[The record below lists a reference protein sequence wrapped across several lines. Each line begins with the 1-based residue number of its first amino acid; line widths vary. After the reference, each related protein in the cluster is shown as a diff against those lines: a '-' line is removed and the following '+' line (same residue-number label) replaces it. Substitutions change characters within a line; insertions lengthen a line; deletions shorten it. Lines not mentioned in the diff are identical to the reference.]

1 MKRVLS
7 AFAFAAIW
15 TAAAQDR
22 PVPVSLRE
30 LSGSLERLSESVHR
44 SVVQIF
50 ATGYSTAATEDGGE
64 SGSAAVLSKQ
74 RATGSGV
81 ILSADGYI
89 VTNNHVVRAARRIQ
103 VRLPAAREA
112 LPGGHSVMR
121 TEGLLL
127 DAKLVGADRQTDVAV
142 LKIDARNLPHLT
154 LGDSD
159 DLR

>member
-1 MKRVLS
+1 MKRVLT

-22 PVPVSLRE
+22 PVTGAVSLRE
-30 LSGSLERLSESVHR
+30 LSGSLERLSDSVHR

-50 ATGYSTAATEDGGE
+50 ATGYSTAAAEDGE
-64 SGSAAVLSKQ
+64 SGNATLLSKQ

-89 VTNNHVVRAARRIQ
+89 VTNYHVVRAARRTQ

-112 LPGGHSVMR
+112 LPGDHSVMR
-121 TEGLLL
+121 TEGQLL
-127 DAKLVGADRQTDVAV
+127 DAKLT
-142 LKIDARNLPHLT
+142 
-154 LGDSD
+154 
-159 DLR
+159 